1 MYRPLTKRNVAA
13 ALLIG
18 AVLVFTSGCLRV
30 VRQEAPYYVKGP
42 HQVEP
47 PDGFFTAGAKVIVLG
62 EQDSYNR
69 VLSFDGILAHVWNQD
84 LISLSQW
91 NQEQR
96 LAGSTE

>member
-1 MYRPLTKRNVAA
+1 MYRRRSNRSAVT
-13 ALLIG
+13 LLIG
-18 AVLVFTSGCLRV
+18 AMLLLNPGCVRV

-47 PDGFFTAGAKVIVLG
+47 PDGFFAAGTKVWVFG
-62 EQDSYNR
+62 ERDSYNR
-69 VLSFDGILAHVWNQD
+69 VLSLDGVLAHVWSQD

-96 LAGSTE
+96 LAGSAE